1 MTYFYDFRKISRTK
15 LFERIPP
22 ADIPNAIKCLGG
34 FQKCFANEEAVY
46 GGNSENFLPG
56 LVLDGCVHI
65 NQIFQDG
72 STVLV
77 RTANS
82 GDLFGVSLAFEKDE
96 NIFVTSSGNTTV
108 LFLHLPSKD
117 SVNSCNCKYKMIILE
132 NLIYILSRNNKFLNE
147 KIQILSRPS
156 LREKLILFLSNQQN
170 IQNSNTIQLNMTR
183 EKIAQYIN
191 ADRSAV
197 SRELGK
203 MQQDGLIE
211 IKNKYIRIKSFKSFI

>member
-1 MTYFYDFRKISRTK
+1 MTYFYDFRKISKTK

-22 ADIPNAIKCLGG
+22 VDIPNAIKCLGG
-34 FQKCFANEEAVY
+34 FQKTFANEEAIY
-46 GGNSENFLPG
+46 GIKSENFLPG
-56 LVLDGCVHI
+56 LILDGCVHI
-65 NQIFQDG
+65 NQIFPDG

-77 RTANS
+77 RTAYS
-82 GDLFGVSLAFEKDE
+82 GDLFGVSQAFEKDE
-96 NIFVTSSGNTTV
+96 NIFVTSSGKTNV
-108 LFLHLPSKD
+108 LFLHLTSKD
-117 SVNSCNCKYKMIILE
+117 FANSCNCKYKMIILE
-132 NLIYILSRNNKFLNE
+132 NLISILSKNNKLLNE
-147 KIQILSRPS
+147 KIHILSRSS

-170 IQNSNTIQLNMTR
+170 IQKSNIIQLNMTR

-211 IKNKYIRIKSFKSFI
+211 IKNKSIRIKTFKSFI

>member
-1 MTYFYDFRKISRTK
+1 MTYFYDFRKISKTK

-22 ADIPNAIKCLGG
+22 VDIPNAIKCLGG
-34 FQKCFANEEAVY
+34 FQKTFANEEAIY
-46 GGNSENFLPG
+46 GIKSENFLPG
-56 LVLDGCVHI
+56 LILDGCVHI
-65 NQIFQDG
+65 NQIFPDG

-77 RTANS
+77 RTAYS
-82 GDLFGVSLAFEKDE
+82 GDLFGVSQAFEKDE
-96 NIFVTSSGNTTV
+96 NIFVTSSGKTNV
-108 LFLHLPSKD
+108 LFLHITSKD
-117 SVNSCNCKYKMIILE
+117 FANSCNCKYKMIILE
-132 NLIYILSRNNKFLNE
+132 NLISILSKNNKLLNE
-147 KIQILSRPS
+147 KIHILSRSS

-170 IQNSNTIQLNMTR
+170 IQKSNIIQLNMTR

-211 IKNKYIRIKSFKSFI
+211 IKNKSIRIKTFKSFI